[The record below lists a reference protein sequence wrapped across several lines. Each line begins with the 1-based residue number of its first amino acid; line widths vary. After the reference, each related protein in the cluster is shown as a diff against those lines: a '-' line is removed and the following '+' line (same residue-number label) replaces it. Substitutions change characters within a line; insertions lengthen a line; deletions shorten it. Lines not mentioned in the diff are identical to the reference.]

1 VASPTVSPGC
11 VTEPAKPGEIEH
23 SDNAPA
29 AAITIN
35 LLLICVSPM
44 QGRLGLTP
52 DRKARAVGVQR
63 RL

>member
-1 VASPTVSPGC
+1 MASPTSSPGC
-11 VTEPAKPGEIEH
+11 VTDPAKLGELEQ
-23 SDNAPA
+23 SDSAPA
-29 AAITIN
+29 AAIAIN